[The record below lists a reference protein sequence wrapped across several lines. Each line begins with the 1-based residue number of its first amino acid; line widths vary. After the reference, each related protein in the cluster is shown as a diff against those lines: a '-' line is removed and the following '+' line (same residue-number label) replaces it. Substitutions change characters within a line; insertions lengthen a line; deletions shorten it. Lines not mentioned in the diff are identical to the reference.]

1 MGYAKDPQGMYLP
14 QSFVNQQTQ
23 NALRAYEF
31 GNYDRTRGMQ
41 AEPIASGS
49 EYRMMNAGP
58 ESRRNMSGI
67 PNVAS
72 LNQNIRP
79 NSLEAVMNPKAPTPE
94 EETLREQMS
103 DGEKL
108 QLGELFAKAGM
119 LAIGKDRQPL
129 YQNSAPVT
137 LRGLDPSNQLQRSE
151 MTYNK
156 ARSDMQSASS
166 SLGNLMGNIQGAA
179 ANKYAADQ
187 GILSQYANMN
197 REAQVNYE
205 QRLGQRSAEN
215 IQRKYMTDQIRQQ
228 DEGAYQKGIYDL
240 LTSAGN
246 YGKAKVSQDENKKS
260 VQWMLQSFPDI
271 AKYFNLG

>member
-1 MGYAKDPQGMYLP
+1 MEIPTTLTPKQIQIGKLAFVTFWFVAVVFLLIRHLKSSAAYA
-14 QSFVNQQTQ
+14 
-23 NALRAYEF
+23 RA
-31 GNYDRTRGMQ
+31 
-41 AEPIASGS
+41 
-49 EYRMMNAGP
+49 MNAIADAASKG
-58 ESRRNMSGI
+58 NMSGI
-67 PNVAS
+67 PNVMS

-79 NSLEAVMNPKAPTPE
+79 NSLEAVMNPKAPSPE
-94 EETLREQMS
+94 EEALREQMS

-166 SLGNLMGNIQGAA
+166 SLGNLMGNMQGAA

-240 LTSAGN
+240 LTSTGN
-246 YGKAKVSQDENKKS
+246 YGRAKVTQDENKKA
-260 VQWMLQSFPDI
+260 VQWMLQSFDVG
-271 AKYFNLG
+271 KYFNLG

>member
-23 NALRAYEF
+23 NALGAYEF

-49 EYRMMNAGP
+49 EYRMMNADLASKG
-58 ESRRNMSGI
+58 NMSGI
-67 PNVAS
+67 PNVTS

-79 NSLEAVMNPKAPTPE
+79 NSLEAVMNPKAPTSE
-94 EETLREQMS
+94 EEALREQMT

-108 QLGELFAKAGM
+108 QIGELFAKAGM

-166 SLGNLMGNIQGAA
+166 SLGNLMGNIQGAV

-240 LTSAGN
+240 LTRVGD
-246 YGKAKVSQDENKKS
+246 YGEAKVSQDMNKKS

-271 AKYFNLG
+271 AKYFNIG